1 MCRCIR
7 NPALKRR
14 NLSLARRSRGNN
26 ITGGSMIEIAL
37 AFALSMIVV
46 ALSLRLYRS
55 PILLIGSVFIGIA
68 SVCVVFVCIPGM
80 MAALKEASQSEHP
93 HALHAY
99 AMIVGLF
106 GLIAVAYYLWDR
118 YRKESGS
125 QDAARLPLDS
135 MKE

>member
-1 MCRCIR
+1 
-7 NPALKRR
+7 
-14 NLSLARRSRGNN
+14 
-26 ITGGSMIEIAL
+26 MIEIAL
-37 AFALSMIVV
+37 AFGLSMIVV
-46 ALSLRLYRS
+46 ALSLRLYRF
-55 PILLIGSVFIGIA
+55 PILVIGSVFIGIA
-68 SVCVVFVCIPGM
+68 FSVCVVFVCFPRI
-80 MAALKEASQSEHP
+80 MAALEAHHQGENP